1 MANYYCVMRTNY
13 FRVKDEEKFLEL
25 MENVCS
31 GEDELQIWS
40 ETDAEGAKRFGFG
53 AYDSIRGINLQGDQ
67 DEDPDYDAFI
77 TALQDCVA
85 DDDAIIIMEAGH
97 EKLCYVGGSAEVI
110 TSQGHDYINIT
121 DSAVKMAKEMLNAPD
136 WATKCDY

>member
-25 MENVCS
+25 MESVCS

-40 ETDAEGAKRFGFG
+40 ETDAEGTKRFGFG
-53 AYDSIRGINLQGDQ
+53 AYDSIRGINLAGDQ

-121 DSAVKMAKEMLNAPD
+121 DSAVKMAKEMLNFPD

>member
-13 FRVKDEEKFLEL
+13 FRVKDGEKFLEL
-25 MENVCS
+25 MESVCS

-53 AYDSIRGINLQGDQ
+53 AYDSIRGINLTGDQ

-97 EKLCYVGGSAEVI
+97 EKLCYVGGFAEVI

>member
-25 MENVCS
+25 MESVCS

-40 ETDAEGAKRFGFG
+40 ETDAEGTKRFGFG
-53 AYDSIRGINLQGDQ
+53 AYDSIRGINLAGDQ

-121 DSAVKMAKEMLNAPD
+121 DSAVKIAKEMLNAPD

>member
-13 FRVKDEEKFLEL
+13 FRVKDGEKFLEL
-25 MENVCS
+25 MESVCS
-31 GEDELQIWS
+31 GEDELQIWT
-40 ETDAEGAKRFGFG
+40 ETDAEGTKRFGFG
-53 AYDSIRGINLQGDQ
+53 AYDSIRGINLAGDQ